1 MSGLIKAGI
10 ENDAGTAT
18 ISADELTG
26 SLGVAGSAVF
36 TQSTNNIALTNIG
49 SIGLAVG
56 DVITVAGTSSNNKE
70 FTVEVITDANNVI
83 VNQAHAGGTTKKS
96 LINETSSAT
105 VTLLVRAASAGL
117 GVGQA
122 WVNLTAS
129 RSGYVTYT
137 NQIKRV
143 IFFITGSSSG
153 GTTLQVDG
161 NAVGD
166 GITNATS
173 MVPVAPG
180 STYEASSVNLGWW
193 EHR

>member
-70 FTVEVITDANNVI
+70 FTIEVITDANNVI
-83 VNQAHAGGTTKKS
+83 VNQAHAGGTTTKS
-96 LINETSSAT
+96 LVSETSSAT
-105 VTLLVRAASAGL
+105 ATLLVRAASAGL
-117 GVGQA
+117 GVGQG

-129 RSGYVTYT
+129 RSGNVTYT

-143 IFFITGSSSG
+143 IFFITGSTSS
-153 GTTLQVDG
+153 GTTLRVDG

-166 GITNATS
+166 GITNATY
-173 MVPVAPG
+173 MLPVAPG
-180 STYEASSVNLGWW
+180 STYEANSVNLGWW